1 MGHVAEADA
10 LPLPFE
16 DDWSAE
22 TMASAVLYFTALL
35 LSALGGRLP
44 NGPASFISDLLGQR
58 WEHPERLLRKAH
70 AEIYR
75 DLAEIADVPCVPDLG
90 ADLRAKFGRYATERA
105 AALARIDG
113 GALHVLTADQV
124 EQLVAWAAGTPAA
137 THALLRRL
145 ESCLADGVRATGEEE
160 QCAEGEA

>member
-16 DDWSAE
+16 GDWSAE

-44 NGPASFISDLLGQR
+44 DGPASFISDLLGQR
-58 WEHPERLLRKAH
+58 WDHPERLLRKSH

-75 DLAEIADVPCVPDLG
+75 DLAEIDDVPCVPTDLG
-90 ADLRAKFGRYATERA
+90 ADPRAKFGRYATERA

-113 GALHVLTADQV
+113 GALIVLTADQV
-124 EQLVAWAAGTPAA
+124 GPSVSVSGRPLSSGSAY
-137 THALLRRL
+137 
-145 ESCLADGVRATGEEE
+145 
-160 QCAEGEA
+160 